1 MRRIIITQ
9 ENPLK
14 TFLLIL
20 ILILLGAY
28 LEHIFLNMQIYRDC
42 AEKKSYVTDDFKIDC
57 KLPSAD
63 Y

>member
-1 MRRIIITQ
+1 MRRIILTQ

-20 ILILLGAY
+20 LEVYI
-28 LEHIFLNMQIYRDC
+28 EHIFLNMKFY
-42 AEKKSYVTDDFKIDC
+42 KDC
-57 KLPSAD
+57 KLSIAD